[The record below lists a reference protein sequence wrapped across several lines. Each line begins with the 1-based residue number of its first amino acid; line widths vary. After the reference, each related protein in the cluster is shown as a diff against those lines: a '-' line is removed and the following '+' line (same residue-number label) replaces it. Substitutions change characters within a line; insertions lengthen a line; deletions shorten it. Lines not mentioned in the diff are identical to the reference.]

1 LQGAVVGTITGNC
14 RFYDASDNNLLR
26 LETQIALNG
35 KKSSLK
41 RITSFQV
48 NIYKT
53 RMTVVAMYS
62 FVSSFS
68 QECFL
73 LLLFHFNFIAVL
85 SNQPK

>member
-1 LQGAVVGTITGNC
+1 LISFSFFCFFQGAVVGTITGNC

-48 NIYKT
+48 NIYKK
-53 RMTVVAMYS
+53 RMTVVTMYS
-62 FVSSFS
+62 FVSSFFS
-68 QECFL
+68 GML
-73 LLLFHFNFIAVL
+73 LTIAL
-85 SNQPK
+85 PF

>member
-48 NIYKT
+48 NIYKK
-53 RMTVVAMYS
+53 RMTVVTMYS
-62 FVSSFS
+62 FVSSFFS
-68 QECFL
+68 GML
-73 LLLFHFNFIAVL
+73 LTIAL
-85 SNQPK
+85 PF